1 MDGLLT
7 TIAIW
12 LIINCFDTEHIE
24 AYVLENGSFANC
36 DKCII
41 LEDLENESKR

>member
-1 MDGLLT
+1 MSGLLT

-12 LIINCFDTEHIE
+12 LIINCFDPEYRE
-24 AYVLENGSFANC
+24 AYVLENGLFVNC